1 MSDEMKE
8 DLAARNAAA
17 EKAMGDAI
25 RVLEGAIELGAGLSE
40 EKRRELYAV
49 KFRDVLGLLH
59 AVQSK
64 TWPRTER
71 VFVSLPDAYAQK
83 SVAQGLV
90 CGISVKPDEDDEPC
104 DKFHRRFVG
113 ELFCNGE
120 RIFTMYARAG
130 KEKSRKMCLRA
141 MDAYINHRAKRRR
154 HLERKSAAQ
163 EAK

>member
-25 RVLEGAIELGAGLSE
+25 QMLEGAIELGAGLSE
-40 EKRRELYAV
+40 EDRREFYAV
-49 KFRDVLGLLH
+49 KFRYVLARLH
-59 AVQSK
+59 AVQPK
-64 TWPRTER
+64 TWPLPER
-71 VFVSLPDAYAQK
+71 VFVSLPDAYAHRAVVQD
-83 SVAQGLV
+83 LV

-130 KEKSRKMCLRA
+130 KEKTRKMCLRA

-154 HLERKSAAQ
+154 HSEQKRAAQ